1 MGQEQRTVEFE
12 GFTWGL
18 MVPSNIDT
26 EIAEGRQWEPVVTKW
41 ILSHLKDGD
50 IALDIG
56 ANIGWFTLL
65 MARAVG
71 SGQVWAFEPESSFRE
86 RLIQHIESNKISNV
100 FVMSFAVSDGRT
112 PQMFCIKN
120 GPPFYS
126 SANCYP
132 EGDATA
138 TIADTIALDEWFD
151 GNRLDMLK
159 IDVDGCED
167 QVLLGGQMTIIECQP
182 RIAIEVAGRDTVG
195 LLEELG
201 YGMKW
206 ERAMQ
211 VVTSQNIDTIIDRA
225 NPTINLLCEPKP

>member
-1 MGQEQRTVEFE
+1 MGQERREVEFE
-12 GFTWGL
+12 GFTWDL

-56 ANIGWFTLL
+56 ANIGWYTLL

-71 SGQVWAFEPESSFRE
+71 SGQVWAFEPEPSFRE
-86 RLIQHIESNKISNV
+86 RLMGHIKANDIRNV
-100 FVMSFAVSDGRT
+100 AVMSFAVSDGKT
-112 PQMFCIKN
+112 TQMFCVKN
-120 GPPFYS
+120 GPPFHS

-132 EGDATA
+132 EGDAT
-138 TIADTIALDEWFD
+138 TITDVISLDEWFEGD
-151 GNRLDMLK
+151 RLDMLK

-167 QVLLGGQMTIIECQP
+167 AVLLGGRETIIECQP
-182 RIAIEVAGRDTVG
+182 RIAIEVAGRDTVC

-211 VVTSQNIDTIIDRA
+211 VVTSGNIDTIIDRA